1 MKTEV
6 QTTAASKV
14 KGAALIVGV
23 YEGKTAKTVTW
34 TAAGENAAAKLTN
47 AAALIK
53 AGDIS
58 TTPGKQ
64 RSCCSPRAL
73 VSAAL

>member
-34 TAAGENAAAKLTN
+34 TAAGENAAAKLVI
-47 AAALIK
+47 LM
-53 AGDIS
+53 
-58 TTPGKQ
+58 
-64 RSCCSPRAL
+64 RSPSAMPRAL
-73 VSAAL
+73 ASASL

>member
-1 MKTEV
+1 M
-6 QTTAASKV
+6 
-14 KGAALIVGV
+14 GV

-47 AAALIK
+47 AAAFIK

-58 TTPGKQ
+58 TTPGKTTVLLQ
-64 RSCCSPRAL
+64 PAGL
-73 VSAAL
+73 ASAAL